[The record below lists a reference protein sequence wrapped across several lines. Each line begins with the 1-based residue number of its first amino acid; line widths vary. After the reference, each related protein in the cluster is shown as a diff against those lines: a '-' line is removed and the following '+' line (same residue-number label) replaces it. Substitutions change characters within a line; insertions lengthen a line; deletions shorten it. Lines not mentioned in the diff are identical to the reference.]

1 MIYLDIQKKIVTMYN
16 LGKTK
21 FSHNIKAKVKT
32 KSSFKIKKEHN
43 ILKASDYKIILSNI
57 TRKEKIDKLFQL
69 LKKEKIIISPYKPL
83 LEQFL
88 TEYDIKYNIQQSCHI
103 CKQKNRITFINPKTS
118 HTYNKYKICEDCL
131 DNLILNMLLEYG
143 YSSNS
148 LKIFKKLYEKT
159 GDLNIVYDMIEN
171 EYNPIE
177 NPELTLYDQYEETED
192 EFARVDVDN
201 LNIPRAFKNI
211 LREKIEYLLPVQIM
225 ALNEGLLFNENLLVV
240 SQTASGKT
248 LIAEL
253 AGITRALQNRKFV
266 YLSPLVAL
274 ANQKYRQFKKDY
286 EKLGLKVAIKVGK
299 NRVHADDELTI
310 DDMPIEDADIIV
322 ATYEGLDF
330 ILRSGQYHMLDNL
343 GVVAIDEIHM
353 LDNVERGCRLNG
365 LIHRLMD
372 LFKHAQLIGLSATIN
387 NSRQLA
393 KEFNMTL
400 VEYDKRPVMLER
412 HLVFCESDEYKNR
425 IIEELCRKEYDSL
438 SSKSYKGQT
447 IIFTDSRR
455 KTNMIARNL
464 QKKGINAESYH
475 AGLTYASKVRI
486 EEAFANQKI
495 SVVVTTAALA
505 AGVDFPASQ
514 VIFDSLRMGKE
525 WLTHNEF
532 HQMLGRAGRPSFH
545 DKGLVYLLPITGN
558 YMFHK
563 LEENVA
569 YDLLESKVDNIH
581 VIYRSSD
588 VYEQVLSDISTVGVC
603 DLEELQT
610 KYSKFSLPIRFNDAV
625 DELFEYD
632 MIEYNYQNK
641 LHNITD
647 YGRATAMSFL
657 TVNEAEFIREHI
669 TDNPVD
675 IITSLYPI
683 NNAYLSGGLLKSF
696 KRILGHNPS
705 TRLFSDSTKE
715 LITDGFF
722 TNQLSRKHQNQLQDL
737 YRDFMMCDCWYSPYC
752 NCLEENVSKHIIKR
766 RLEGHSPYEISK
778 EFMIN
783 YSINIYSGDIYN
795 WLDQTIRY
803 SESIGRIALS
813 LDVPN
818 VSSECE
824 KLTKQIEF
832 GDADKNSIEIKKD

>member
-1 MIYLDIQKKIVTMYN
+1 
-16 LGKTK
+16 
-21 FSHNIKAKVKT
+21 
-32 KSSFKIKKEHN
+32 
-43 ILKASDYKIILSNI
+43 
-57 TRKEKIDKLFQL
+57 
-69 LKKEKIIISPYKPL
+69 
-83 LEQFL
+83 
-88 TEYDIKYNIQQSCHI
+88 
-103 CKQKNRITFINPKTS
+103 
-118 HTYNKYKICEDCL
+118 
-131 DNLILNMLLEYG
+131 MLLEYG

-148 LKIFKKLYEKT
+148 LNIFKKLYEKT
-159 GDLNIVYDMIEN
+159 GDLNIVYDRIEN

-177 NPELTLYDQYEETED
+177 NPELTLYDQYELTEE
-192 EFARVDVDN
+192 EFARLDVDS
-201 LNIPRAFKNI
+201 LNIPSAFKNI
-211 LREKIEYLLPVQIM
+211 LREKIEYLLPVQIL
-225 ALNEGLLFNENLLVV
+225 ALNEGLLFNEDLLVV

-253 AGITRALQNRKFV
+253 AGITKALQNRKFI

-274 ANQKYRQFKKDY
+274 ANQKYRQFKNDY

-310 DDMPIEDADIIV
+310 EDMSIEDADIIV

-330 ILRSGQYHMLDNL
+330 ILRSGQYQLLDNL

-353 LDNVERGCRLNG
+353 LDNIERGCRLNG

-372 LFKHAQLIGLSATIN
+372 LFKQAQLIGLSATIN

-400 VEYDKRPVMLER
+400 VEYDRRPVMLER
-412 HLVFCESDEYKNR
+412 HLIFCESNEYKNK
-425 IIEELCRKEYDSL
+425 IMEDLCRKEYDSL
-438 SSKSYKGQT
+438 SSKSYRGQT

-455 KTNMIARNL
+455 KTNMIAHNL
-464 QKKGINAESYH
+464 QKNGISAESYH

-486 EEAFANQKI
+486 EEAFANQEI
-495 SVVVTTAALA
+495 SAVVTTAALA

-525 WLTHNEF
+525 WLTSNEF

-545 DKGLVYLLPITGN
+545 DKGLVYLLPVTGN
-558 YMFHK
+558 YIFHK

-569 YDLLESKVDNIH
+569 YDLLESNVDNVH
-581 VIYRSSD
+581 VNYRSSD
-588 VYEQVLSDISTVGVC
+588 VYEQILSDISTVGVC
-603 DLEELQT
+603 DLEELGK
-610 KYSKFSLPIRFNDAV
+610 KYSKFSLAIRFNDAV

-632 MIEYNYQNK
+632 MIEYNFQNK
-641 LHNITD
+641 MHSITD

-657 TVNEAEFIREHI
+657 TIDEAELIREHI
-669 TDNPVD
+669 TDNPIN
-675 IITSLYPI
+675 IITSLYPL
-683 NNAYLSGGLLKSF
+683 NNAYLSGNLFNSF
-696 KRILGHNPS
+696 KRILNHNPS

-722 TNQLSRKHQNQLQDL
+722 IKQLSRKHQGQLQDL
-737 YRDFMMCDCWYSPYC
+737 YRDFMMCSCRFSPYC

-766 RLEGHSPYEISK
+766 RLEGLSPYEISK
-778 EFMIN
+778 EFMEK

-803 SESIGRIALS
+803 SESIGRIAQS
-813 LDVPN
+813 LDIPN

-824 KLTKQIEF
+824 KITQQIEF
-832 GDADKNSIEIKKD
+832 GDSDKNTLAIKKD

>member
-274 ANQKYRQFKKDY
+274 ANQKYRQFKKD
-286 EKLGLKVAIKVGK
+286 
-299 NRVHADDELTI
+299 
-310 DDMPIEDADIIV
+310 
-322 ATYEGLDF
+322 
-330 ILRSGQYHMLDNL
+330 
-343 GVVAIDEIHM
+343 
-353 LDNVERGCRLNG
+353 
-365 LIHRLMD
+365 
-372 LFKHAQLIGLSATIN
+372 
-387 NSRQLA
+387 
-393 KEFNMTL
+393 
-400 VEYDKRPVMLER
+400 
-412 HLVFCESDEYKNR
+412 
-425 IIEELCRKEYDSL
+425 
-438 SSKSYKGQT
+438 
-447 IIFTDSRR
+447 
-455 KTNMIARNL
+455 
-464 QKKGINAESYH
+464 
-475 AGLTYASKVRI
+475 
-486 EEAFANQKI
+486 
-495 SVVVTTAALA
+495 
-505 AGVDFPASQ
+505 
-514 VIFDSLRMGKE
+514 
-525 WLTHNEF
+525 
-532 HQMLGRAGRPSFH
+532 
-545 DKGLVYLLPITGN
+545 
-558 YMFHK
+558 
-563 LEENVA
+563 
-569 YDLLESKVDNIH
+569 
-581 VIYRSSD
+581 
-588 VYEQVLSDISTVGVC
+588 
-603 DLEELQT
+603 
-610 KYSKFSLPIRFNDAV
+610 
-625 DELFEYD
+625 
-632 MIEYNYQNK
+632 
-641 LHNITD
+641 
-647 YGRATAMSFL
+647 
-657 TVNEAEFIREHI
+657 
-669 TDNPVD
+669 
-675 IITSLYPI
+675 
-683 NNAYLSGGLLKSF
+683 
-696 KRILGHNPS
+696 
-705 TRLFSDSTKE
+705 
-715 LITDGFF
+715 
-722 TNQLSRKHQNQLQDL
+722 
-737 YRDFMMCDCWYSPYC
+737 
-752 NCLEENVSKHIIKR
+752 
-766 RLEGHSPYEISK
+766 
-778 EFMIN
+778 
-783 YSINIYSGDIYN
+783 
-795 WLDQTIRY
+795 
-803 SESIGRIALS
+803 
-813 LDVPN
+813 
-818 VSSECE
+818 
-824 KLTKQIEF
+824 
-832 GDADKNSIEIKKD
+832 